1 MALVP
6 PDVIADHVCPMLWL
20 SDLVSTCSTCRE
32 LRSRLPA
39 LAGGSLVQY
48 GIAGGRRPL
57 KLLKRLFAQLRHTQY
72 TVDRVHAFFGDFV
85 TIDTAGRCR
94 NSHGVVT
101 NIFRGYQDS
110 CVADSGDIIVAS
122 FSGTYSLLRQGLVG
136 PPAVAVAPCRRPSA
150 VSAVGFDRI
159 MRTIDVRDM
168 RNEAVVVVHRFHNIV
183 ALDGGELTVVQTCE
197 RQCMALQ
204 TGVILRVH
212 HAILWIIGP
221 IKRHFVVVTAA
232 GVSYAYDRQCRLVKS
247 TRKINTSGARRPL
260 VVGNFVDGIHFD
272 LL

>member
-1 MALVP
+1 MAHVP
-6 PDVIADHVCPMLWL
+6 QEVIAAHVCPLLWL
-20 SDLVSTCSTCRE
+20 RDLVATCSACRG
-32 LRSRLPA
+32 LRSRLPR
-39 LAGGSLVQY
+39 LAGGCLEQY
-48 GIAGGRRPL
+48 GVAGGRRPL
-57 KLLKRLFAQLRHTQY
+57 QLLKRLFAQLRDTSY
-72 TVDRVHAFFGDFV
+72 TIDRVHAFFGDFV

-101 NIFRGYQDS
+101 TVFRGYQDS
-110 CVADSGDIIVAS
+110 CVSDSGDIIVAS

-150 VSAVGFDRI
+150 VSAVGFDRV
-159 MRTIDVRDM
+159 MRNIDLRDM
-168 RNEAVVVVHRFHNIV
+168 RDEAVVVVHRFHNVV

-232 GVSYAYDRQCRLVKS
+232 GVSYAYDRQCRLVKTTHRILS
-247 TRKINTSGARRPL
+247 L
-260 VVGNFVDGIHFD
+260 IHI
-272 LL
+272 